1 MGGVSNASPSLCWL
15 NWSKALLAADE
26 PDDGD
31 DDAPMLQRD
40 GRHV

>member
-26 PDDGD
+26 PDDG
-31 DDAPMLQRD
+31 APMLQRD